1 MGKQN
6 NCLKLISQEGNSLIK
21 DCFLTNEKYLY
32 YPFFY
37 MYCLLFVI
45 IKEYIPCKDYTQ
57 DYLLSFYVLESKP
70 CVAATLLER
79 CKISFVRGI
88 TLPFL
93 TAWSNSNCIA
103 FKSGCVNNAPVLLYV
118 LLLNVDIISSV
129 RANSACHLSYPTGIS
144 FSVRNVSSR
153 SFGNSPRTADVF
165 LLLYLTI
172 PFD

>member
-21 DCFLTNEKYLY
+21 GCFLTN
-32 YPFFY
+32 
-37 MYCLLFVI
+37 
-45 IKEYIPCKDYTQ
+45 
-57 DYLLSFYVLESKP
+57 YVLESKP
-70 CVAATLLER
+70 CAVATLLER

-93 TAWSNSNCIA
+93 TAWSSSNCIA

-144 FSVRNVSSR
+144 FSARNVSSR
-153 SFGNSPRTADVF
+153 SFR
-165 LLLYLTI
+165 
-172 PFD
+172 